1 MIRVLID
8 IKHQFHSL
16 AFLNMFLLPPWNL
29 GKQQCFAESAKS
41 LRENPENFLDMVF
54 TSIRQAKHCNNLATR
69 VIPFFIASKS
79 SVGKTILKTVLPHF
93 PKDPVA

>member
-1 MIRVLID
+1 MIPVLID
-8 IKHQFHSL
+8 IKHQFPSL
-16 AFLNMFLLPPWNL
+16 VFLNMFLLPPWNL
-29 GKQQCFAESAKS
+29 GKQ
-41 LRENPENFLDMVF
+41 NFLDMVF
-54 TSIRQAKHCNNLATR
+54 PSIRQAKYCNNLATR